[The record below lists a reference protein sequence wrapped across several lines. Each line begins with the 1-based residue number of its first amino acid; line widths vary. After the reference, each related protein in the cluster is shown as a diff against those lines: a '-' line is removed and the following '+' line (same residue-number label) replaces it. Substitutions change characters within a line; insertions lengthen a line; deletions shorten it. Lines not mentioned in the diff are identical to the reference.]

1 MQHQFVIFALSSEFL
16 ARGDF
21 GPVRN
26 NFTMSRDVV
35 GCHEQLSKGQ
45 RVSMLLNIL
54 QGTEL
59 SPK

>member
-1 MQHQFVIFALSSEFL
+1 MPHQFVIFALSSEFL

-21 GPVRN
+21 GPIRN

-35 GCHEQLSKGQ
+35 GCHEQLSKEQ

-54 QGTEL
+54 QGIEL
-59 SPK
+59 PPK